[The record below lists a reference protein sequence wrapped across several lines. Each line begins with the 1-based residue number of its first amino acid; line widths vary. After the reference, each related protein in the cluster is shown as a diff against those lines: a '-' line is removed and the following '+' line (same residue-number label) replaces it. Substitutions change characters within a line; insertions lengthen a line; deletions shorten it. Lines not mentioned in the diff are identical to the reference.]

1 MKKNPAIILLSL
13 ITLFIMVFIFFPL
26 PWINDDIPGCT
37 DPIATN
43 YYINAN
49 VDDSSCVYKGS
60 LSINLQN
67 KLDQLINSTWNK
79 VDFKNLR
86 TEILS
91 FYHSEGKQGSLEEE
105 NSLTNLNSDYMSVL
119 YKETKKVSGKCFS
132 KSSALKKEV
141 SKFYKDHKNNNKEI
155 RLAKSIF
162 NTRDKI
168 FSYQKKVKSLLKKQY
183 DKQSYYDLR
192 NDIDNFKNKSSY
204 KSYIKPCKSLR
215 SDLDK
220 SLVDLSSFQKND
232 NVVYNNEYLRDL
244 SRYKN
249 QWESDGIP
257 LYYPDKF
264 KPYQWYYNQL
274 KPLIK

>member
-1 MKKNPAIILLSL
+1 MKKNSAIILLFI
-13 ITLFIMVFIFFPL
+13 ITVFIIVFIFFPP
-26 PWINDDIPGCT
+26 PWINEDTKGCT

-67 KLDQLINSTWNK
+67 KVDELINSAWSK

-91 FYHSEGKQGSLEEE
+91 FYHSEGKQGSLVEE
-105 NSLTNLNSDYMSVL
+105 NSLSNLNSDYMSVL
-119 YKETKKVSGKCFS
+119 HKETKKVSGKCFS

-141 SKFYKDHKNNNKEI
+141 SIFYKKYKKNNKEI
-155 RLAKSIF
+155 RYAKSIF

-168 FSYQKKVKSLLKKQY
+168 FSYQKKVKSLLKKKY
-183 DKQSYYDLR
+183 DKQSYYILR

-220 SLVDLSSFQKND
+220 SLVDLRSFQNID
-232 NVVYNNEYLRDL
+232 NMYNNQYLKDL
-244 SRYKN
+244 SREKN
-249 QWESDGIP
+249 RWESDGLPI
-257 LYYPDKF
+257 YYPNKF
-264 KPYQWYYNQL
+264 KNYQWYYNQL